1 MFKNTSI
8 YTLSQ
13 VTESNGYYQKN
24 YRLAKFGSNAEKY
37 KTLTGRKEQMAQS
50 LKKLSNNYLI
60 FSILLKEL
68 DIFAYYDGYFR

>member
-1 MFKNTSI
+1 M
-8 YTLSQ
+8 
-13 VTESNGYYQKN
+13 TESNGYYQKK

-60 FSILLKEL
+60 FPIL
-68 DIFAYYDGYFR
+68 